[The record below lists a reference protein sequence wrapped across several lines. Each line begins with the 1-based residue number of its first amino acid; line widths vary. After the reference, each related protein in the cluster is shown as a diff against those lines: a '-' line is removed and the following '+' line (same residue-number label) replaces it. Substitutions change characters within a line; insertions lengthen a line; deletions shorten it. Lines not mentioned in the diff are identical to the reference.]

1 MSKRTR
7 GEVRGLPESKPVV
20 YYFLVLEYQVQCR
33 SRKRLCHTLN
43 TFHHHNIN
51 ERFVDMKL

>member
-20 YYFLVLEYQVQCR
+20 YYFLDSSTRYSVDLENDR
-33 SRKRLCHTLN
+33 AIL
-43 TFHHHNIN
+43 
-51 ERFVDMKL
+51 